1 MQVRLKFSTLI
12 ELISDPLSR
21 VLSVS
26 SYGLEWLGRM
36 RLQQRLTKLTGE
48 DALLSRQQEL
58 TDREIKA
65 ALAERGL

>member
-1 MQVRLKFSTLI
+1 
-12 ELISDPLSR
+12 
-21 VLSVS
+21 
-26 SYGLEWLGRM
+26 M